1 MGQAKIRQSVSKKS
15 KPIFTLS
22 PFRGGQNPPRTSE
35 EG

>member
-22 PFRGGQNPPRTSE
+22 PLRGGQNPPRTK
-35 EG
+35 